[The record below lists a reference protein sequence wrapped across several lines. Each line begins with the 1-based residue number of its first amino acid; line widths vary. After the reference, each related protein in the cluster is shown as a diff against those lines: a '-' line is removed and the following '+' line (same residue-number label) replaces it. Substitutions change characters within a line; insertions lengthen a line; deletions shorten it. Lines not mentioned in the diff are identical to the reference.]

1 MDMGKRLGM
10 IGLGKM
16 GLALAR
22 AMMADGHEVYGYD
35 IDPARMKMLEEAGGH
50 PVASAKEM
58 ARLSDI
64 TFSILLKPEHIEENT
79 LGPNGI
85 AAAGAKG
92 LIHVEMSTM
101 LPKFQRELAEKLGVQ
116 GIETLDAPISGSTPH
131 VDARTITFMVGGKKE
146 VFEKVLPIFQP
157 LAASVEYMGPNG
169 TGATMKIVTN
179 MFVNSSMALLA
190 EMVLVGERAGLS
202 HETMMKC
209 LRAGSVRGAMLEIA
223 GPTLMARD
231 FAPRGAVEIFYKD
244 MGMALELAREN
255 GIELQVVK
263 AAREMFKRA
272 YDAGWAKDDATRVI
286 EVYEGKDRK

>member
-79 LGPNGI
+79 LGPKGI

-101 LPKFQRELAEKLGVQ
+101 LPKFQR
-116 GIETLDAPISGSTPH
+116 
-131 VDARTITFMVGGKKE
+131 
-146 VFEKVLPIFQP
+146 
-157 LAASVEYMGPNG
+157 
-169 TGATMKIVTN
+169 
-179 MFVNSSMALLA
+179 
-190 EMVLVGERAGLS
+190 
-202 HETMMKC
+202 
-209 LRAGSVRGAMLEIA
+209 
-223 GPTLMARD
+223 
-231 FAPRGAVEIFYKD
+231 
-244 MGMALELAREN
+244 
-255 GIELQVVK
+255 
-263 AAREMFKRA
+263 
-272 YDAGWAKDDATRVI
+272 
-286 EVYEGKDRK
+286 

>member
-1 MDMGKRLGM
+1 MGERLGM

-22 AMMADGHEVYGYD
+22 TMMADGHEVCGYD
-35 IDPARMKMLEEAGGH
+35 IDPARMKMLAEAGGH

-58 ARLSDI
+58 ARRSDI
-64 TFSILLKPEHIEENT
+64 TFSILLKPEHIQENT

-85 AAAGAKG
+85 AGAHRND

-101 LPKFQRELAEKLGVQ
+101 LPRFQRELAETLGTK
-116 GIETLDAPISGSTPH
+116 GIETLDAPISGSHPK
-131 VDARTITFMVGGKKE
+131 VADRTITFMVGGKKE
-146 VFEKVLPIFQP
+146 IFERVLPMLKR
-157 LAASVEYMGPNG
+157 LAASVEHTGPNG

-179 MFVNSSMALLA
+179 LFVNSSVALLA
-190 EMVLVGERAGLS
+190 ELVLVGERAGLS

-209 LRAGSVRGAMLEIA
+209 LRAGSVRGAMLEVA
-223 GPTLMARD
+223 APRLMARD

-244 MGMALELAREN
+244 MGLAIELAQEN

-272 YDAGWAKDDATRVI
+272 YDAGWGQDDATRVI
-286 EVYEGKDRK
+286 EVYEGKDRM

>member
-1 MDMGKRLGM
+1 MGERLGM

-22 AMMADGHEVYGYD
+22 TMMADGHEVCGYD
-35 IDPARMKMLEEAGGH
+35 IDPVRMQMLEQAGGH

-58 ARLSDI
+58 ARRSDI

-85 AAAGAKG
+85 AAAGTKG
-92 LIHVEMSTM
+92 LVHVEMSTM
-101 LPKFQRELAEKLGVQ
+101 LPKFQRDLAEKLGPV
-116 GIETLDAPISGSTPH
+116 GIETLDAPISGSHPK
-131 VDARTITFMVGGKKE
+131 VADRTITFMVGGKKD
-146 VFEKVLPIFQP
+146 VFERVLPILKP
-157 LAASVEYMGPNG
+157 LAASVEHTGPNG

-179 MFVNSSMALLA
+179 LFVNSSVALLA
-190 EMVLVGERAGLS
+190 EVVLVGERAGLS

-209 LRAGSVRGAMLEIA
+209 LRAGSVRGAMLEVA
-223 GPTLMARD
+223 APRLMARD

-244 MGMALELAREN
+244 MGLAIEVALEH
-255 GIELQVVK
+255 GVDLQVVK

-272 YDAGWAKDDATRVI
+272 YDAGWGKDDATRVI
-286 EVYEGKDRK
+286 EVYEGKDCV